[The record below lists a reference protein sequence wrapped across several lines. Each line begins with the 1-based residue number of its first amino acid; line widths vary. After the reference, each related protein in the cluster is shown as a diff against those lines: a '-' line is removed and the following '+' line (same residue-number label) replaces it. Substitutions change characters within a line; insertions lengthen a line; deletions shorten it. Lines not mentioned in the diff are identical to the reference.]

1 MGYGFVY
8 YDKTVLS
15 SAIILDLADDLSL
28 NVVDTVTSS
37 AATVTTRLSWATS
50 SFYFNML
57 AGHHPMTFILQRI
70 RLEKFLTQWTS
81 YR

>member
-15 SAIILDLADDLSL
+15 NAIILDLADDLSL

-37 AATVTTRLSWATS
+37 AATVTTRPSWAS
-50 SFYFNML
+50 SFFYFNML
-57 AGHHPMTFILQRI
+57 AGHHPMTFIVQRF
-70 RLEKFLTQWTS
+70 RLEKFLRQ
-81 YR
+81 